1 MTSRMRLLD
10 IENRL
15 AEDSSGNYRDE
26 VCDQLRTD
34 AREVK
39 RRIDSGLTP
48 DEFQD
53 AGRYLAALEA
63 AISVVEQAWRFEHN
77 RF

>member
-15 AEDSSGNYRDE
+15 ADDADGAYRNQ
-26 VCDQLRTD
+26 VCDQLRSD

-39 RRIDSGLTP
+39 RRIDTGLAP